1 VLQWQGHKWEAKVRY
16 ATAKYDNI
24 VTFNNGVNV
33 TDGALTW
40 NQRTHHE
47 ATWSV
52 ARQRPAAGA
61 DQGHDHK
68 QGGQQQEHPHEQE
81 AAVVAASAGAVSGLS
96 SVLTQSSV
104 KYDWLNAGVVAAG
117 GAFEYSFN
125 STHLQPTVYAT
136 SMAAGQAGGV
146 GPSRSR
152 SSGGGLH
159 RRVADVSTGDQ
170 RHYQRAIMLN
180 VYTPQSPK
188 CVVPDNATHTVTLL
202 SSDSSVS
209 GVGKVVQGSAHSGCV
224 RRLGTCGFCGARLM
238 HNVLE
243 WDC

>member
-1 VLQWQGHKWEAKVRY
+1 MRY

-40 NQRTHHE
+40 NQKTQHE

-52 ARQRPAAGA
+52 TRQRPAA
-61 DQGHDHK
+61 DPEQTQDHK
-68 QGGQQQEHPHEQE
+68 QGDKQQERHDEQE
-81 AAVVAASAGAVSGLS
+81 AAVGEAGAVSDLS

-125 STHLQPTVYAT
+125 STYLQPTVYAA
-136 SMAAGQAGGV
+136 SLVAGQGGTV
-146 GPSRSR
+146 GGSSSRDV
-152 SSGGGLH
+152 GLQ
-159 RRVADVSTGDQ
+159 RVADVVTGDQ

-202 SSDSSVS
+202 SSGGGAGG
-209 GVGKVVQGSAHSGCV
+209 GVGCV

-238 HNVLE
+238 RSDLE

>member
-1 VLQWQGHKWEAKVRY
+1 MHASSVLHWQGHTWEATIRY

-24 VTFNNGVNV
+24 VTFNNAVNV

-40 NQRTHHE
+40 NQKTQHE

-52 ARQRPAAGA
+52 TRQRPAADA
-61 DQGHDHK
+61 EQGQDPK
-68 QGGQQQEHPHEQE
+68 QGDKQQEHHQEQQ
-81 AAVVAASAGAVSGLS
+81 AAGAVSDLS
-96 SVLTQSSV
+96 GVLTQSSV

-125 STHLQPTVYAT
+125 STHLQPTVYAA
-136 SMAAGQAGGV
+136 SLAAGQAGTV
-146 GPSRSR
+146 RDSSSR
-152 SSGGGLH
+152 GEGLQ
-159 RRVADVSTGDQ
+159 RVADVVTGDQ

-188 CVVPDNATHTVTLL
+188 CVVPNNATHTVTLL
-202 SSDSSVS
+202 SR
-209 GVGKVVQGSAHSGCV
+209 GGTIGGFGCV

-238 HNVLE
+238 SGDLE